1 VKAAIFLQEPK
12 HRESVIAQLAEE
24 INKGIALLALVFFFA
39 TLLLPCL
46 LRRDKKRSSG
56 EERAPKQDQPASEHE
71 PTEQAQEPREQEPRE
86 QEPREQEQREQ
97 EPREQ
102 EPREHEPREQEPR
115 EQEPRDVSK
124 AGDRPLPD
132 PYDCFQIYQPLL
144 RSASFRS
151 EVDREAMINYTA
163 HLAREVEKWRARAI
177 KGRTGTAGN
186 ASQHYEL
193 AEMATLDTAATD
205 WKYHQ
210 SGPLLPPR
218 QAQQKTYSAEQALPP
233 KIKRASTLSP
243 GQASFRP
250 WESTPDQ

>member
-1 VKAAIFLQEPK
+1 
-12 HRESVIAQLAEE
+12 VIAQLAEE

-71 PTEQAQEPREQEPRE
+71 PAEQAQEPREQEPRE
-86 QEPREQEQREQ
+86 QEPREQE
-97 EPREQ
+97 PRDVLKAGDRDR
-102 EPREHEPREQEPR
+102 PLP
-115 EQEPRDVSK
+115 EPRDVSK

-177 KGRTGTAGN
+177 KSRTGTAGS

-205 WKYHQ
+205 WKYHH